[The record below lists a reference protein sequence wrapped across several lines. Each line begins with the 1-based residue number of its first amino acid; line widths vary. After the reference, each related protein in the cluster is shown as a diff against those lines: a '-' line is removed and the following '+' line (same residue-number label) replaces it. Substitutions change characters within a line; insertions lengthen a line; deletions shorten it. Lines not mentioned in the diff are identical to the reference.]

1 MLNITK
7 KRSRRVTF
15 FTKQF
20 AFYSDL
26 KTMLGF
32 LCQGKVAVIALPRYR
47 KHPLFGHILG
57 VLAVHS
63 LYKGNNSN

>member
-7 KRSRRVTF
+7 KSSRVTF
-15 FTKQF
+15 FIKQF
-20 AFYSDL
+20 AIYLDL
-26 KTMLGF
+26 KTMLEF

-57 VLAVHS
+57 VLKHTTAWYLH
-63 LYKGNNSN
+63 